1 MHHANPW
8 YVLTGGPGAGKSTS
22 IADLEKRG
30 HTVAPE
36 MARRLFEEKMARGE
50 DLADIKNHM
59 EEFQHTILERQL
71 KMEADLPQDKPVF
84 LDRGLGDQV
93 AYYRFFNL
101 KEDAELRAALDKAKY
116 KKVFLLALVN
126 AESDGVREE
135 SIAEA
140 AILEEYIRQG
150 YEREGFE
157 IVKVPVLPVAERTD
171 FILANL

>member
-1 MHHANPW
+1 MVRPW

-22 IADLEKRG
+22 IADIEKRG

-36 MARRLFEEKMARGE
+36 MARRLFQEKMDRGE
-50 DLADIKNHM
+50 DLSDIKNHM
-59 EEFQHTILERQL
+59 EEFQHIILARQL
-71 KMEADLPQDKPVF
+71 EMESGLPEDKTIF
-84 LDRGLGDQV
+84 FDRGLGDQI

-101 KEDAELRAALDKAKY
+101 KEDDELRAALDMAKY
-116 KKVFLLALVN
+116 KKIFMLDLVN

-135 SIAEA
+135 SAAEA
-140 AILEEYIRQG
+140 AILEEYIRKG

-157 IVKVPVLPVAERTD
+157 IVRVPVLPVGDRTD